1 MPFHTVLI
9 RRFVCN
15 LIRDP
20 ITTSTFTMHWS
31 PGCTLS
37 LWRVTFLIFRTLSSR
52 RGVTTP
58 WYGRFAA
65 GMCVCVCAC
74 LVWLC
79 ASMLAT
85 SKAEEGDENERVCEE
100 QREIVCVCVCV
111 LLRVWFLVNVL
122 PVC

>member
-1 MPFHTVLI
+1 M
-9 RRFVCN
+9 
-15 LIRDP
+15 
-20 ITTSTFTMHWS
+20 
-31 PGCTLS
+31 
-37 LWRVTFLIFRTLSSR
+37 
-52 RGVTTP
+52 
-58 WYGRFAA
+58 
-65 GMCVCVCAC
+65 CVCAC